1 MSQAHPPQPDP
12 TISLPSWA
20 IEGPVVGIG
29 NAPEAR
35 PSACGELCGCG
46 DAYPH
51 HVAVTED
58 GPAPI
63 PFIDE
68 AAAERER
75 SRTARRIMLSSI
87 LLFAIWVV
95 GLLVLPEFGLVLP
108 WYAVV
113 GAGVAIAVGG
123 MLNTPARSNRTPPRV
138 GEDGA
143 RPIGCCPGPRPPRS
157 LR

>member
-20 IEGPVVGIG
+20 IEGPGAAKD
-29 NAPEAR
+29 APR
-35 PSACGELCGCG
+35 GGSCGESCGC
-46 DAYPH
+46 A
-51 HVAVTED
+51 T
-58 GPAPI
+58 GPASSRESRDLDPI
-63 PFIDE
+63 PFVDE
-68 AAAERER
+68 ASVERER
-75 SRTARRIMLSSI
+75 ARAAKRIMLAAI
-87 LLFAIWVV
+87 LLFVIWVV

-123 MLNTPARSNRTPPRV
+123 MLNAPARVGRREARI